1 MTSQEIAILQKCQN
15 MLRPLSPHQQS
26 SLCHLIISFIR
37 LSPLMFSAYLFFD
50 LIGLN
55 PDLILLKVKGSFILH
70 GLRAIFRLFGLEIPI
85 FILVSIVGS
94 SLHMQDPAGGQPAA
108 NPAAEQPSNVPSG
121 ASTSGWRSFE
131 ERVLLEPM
139 PSSGEASV
147 NQQPV
152 IPELHPPLL
161 DDNTRRAELAT
172 RLRTNWWGVT
182 YRDDILHSFL
192 DNQIK
197 IEKHPEAAL
206 VEDGYSRQVIFEK
219 RHKIRGFLFY
229 PNGRALSEDAYAGYL
244 TQILNLGTRQSVPY
258 RRIMIALHN
267 YDPFFECLFRG
278 EETCFPL
285 GER

>member
-1 MTSQEIAILQKCQN
+1 MRSYKNVRICFARYLK
-15 MLRPLSPHQQS
+15 S
-26 SLCHLIISFIR
+26 SLRHLIISFIR

-70 GLRAIFRLFGLEIPI
+70 GLRAIFRLFGFEIPI
-85 FILVSIVGS
+85 FILVSIVGSVVGS

-139 PSSGEASV
+139 PSSGESSEASG

-172 RLRTNWWGVT
+172 RLRINWWGVT
-182 YRDDILHSFL
+182 YRDDIYHSFL

-197 IEKHPEAAL
+197 IEKHLEAAL

-219 RHKIRGFLFY
+219 RHKIRGFIFY
-229 PNGRALSEDAYAGYL
+229 PRLVKTL
-244 TQILNLGTRQSVPY
+244 TRVI
-258 RRIMIALHN
+258 
-267 YDPFFECLFRG
+267 
-278 EETCFPL
+278 
-285 GER
+285 